1 MRKILGLMAITTLF
15 MATQAW
21 AGEVTVSGAWVR
33 ATAPGQDTAAVSL
46 KITSKKDGNLV
57 GISSKASGK
66 AELHTMKIENE
77 MMMMRRVPSIALP
90 ANQELSLGDGD
101 HIMLID
107 LKKPLKEGD
116 VVKLRLTVE
125 FADKTKEN
133 VDVKADVKPLGEDDS
148 MKGMPGMH

>member
-1 MRKILGLMAITTLF
+1 MIKTLGLAIITTLI

-46 KITSKKDGNLV
+46 KITSKKDGKLV
-57 GISSKASGK
+57 GVSSKASAK
-66 AELHTMKIENE
+66 AELHTMKMEND
-77 MMMMRRVPSIALP
+77 MMMMRRVQSIALP
-90 ANQELSLGDGD
+90 AMQEVSFGEGD
-101 HIMLID
+101 HIMLIG

-116 VVKLRLTVE
+116 TVTLGLTVE

-133 VDVKADVKPLGEDDS
+133 IDIKADVKPLGEDNS
-148 MKGMPGMH
+148 MKDMPGMH

>member
-1 MRKILGLMAITTLF
+1 MIRTLGLAIITTLI

-46 KITSKKDGNLV
+46 KITSQKDGSLV
-57 GISSKASGK
+57 GVSSKASAK
-66 AELHTMKIENE
+66 AELHTMKMEND
-77 MMMMRRVPSIALP
+77 MMMMRRVQSLALP
-90 ANQELSLGDGD
+90 AKQEVSLGEGD
-101 HIMLID
+101 HIMLIG

-116 VVKLRLTVE
+116 TVKLTLTVE

-133 VDVKADVKPLGEDDS
+133 IDIKADVKPLAEDNS
-148 MKGMPGMH
+148 MKDMPGMR